1 MDFIGASKLLEKFVD
16 APQQPHPE
24 QEDRMT
30 AGSIVTTLIGL
41 IIGVYAAYLSW
52 ECNSAMGMGTPLKVL
67 YAFFAWVFGLL
78 YLIFYVIFRA
88 GTCQAAPSPSPAP
101 APAPAALAPAP
112 AVGGRRR

>member
-16 APQQPHPE
+16 APPQPQPAE
-24 QEDRMT
+24 NAESTMT
-30 AGSIVTTLIGL
+30 TASIVSTFIGL

-52 ECNSAMGMGTPLKVL
+52 ECNSALGISTPLKVI

-88 GTCQAAPSPSPAP
+88 GTCQAPAP
-101 APAPAALAPAP
+101 APAPALAPTPAP
-112 AVGGRRR
+112 AASGGRR

>member
-1 MDFIGASKLLEKFVD
+1 MDFIGVSKLLEKFVD
-16 APQQPHPE
+16 SPPQQPQPE

-30 AGSIVTTLIGL
+30 AGTIVTTVIGL

-52 ECNSAMGMGTPLKVL
+52 ECNSAMGMGTPLKVI

-88 GTCQAAPSPSPAP
+88 GTCQAPAAPALQAPTVMAP
-101 APAPAALAPAP
+101 APA